1 MGKITQLTCSNCKHT
16 EDIEN
21 MNNRKNSK
29 MFMAK
34 LYLQQKQNPE
44 LEIYTFICFSCN
56 HLTNYA
62 GQIFGGPEY
71 FETYK
76 HDSDVKFEN
85 YYDIHGERNQFQAMK
100 TLVADTN
107 YDNNLDHVE
116 ENFEK
121 IK

>member
-1 MGKITQLTCSNCKHT
+1 MGKITQLTCPNCKHA

-21 MNNRKNSK
+21 MNFRKNSK
-29 MFMAK
+29 MYMAK

-62 GQIFGGPEY
+62 GKIFGGPEY

-107 YDNNLDHVE
+107 YNNNLDHVE
-116 ENFEK
+116 ENFKK

>member
-1 MGKITQLTCSNCKHT
+1 MGKITQLTCPNCKHT
-16 EDIEN
+16 EDIET
-21 MNNRKNSK
+21 MNSRKDSK
-29 MFMAK
+29 MYMAK

-107 YDNNLDHVE
+107 YNNNLDHVE
-116 ENFEK
+116 ENFKK

>member
-1 MGKITQLTCSNCKHT
+1 MGKITQLTCPNCKHT

-21 MNNRKNSK
+21 MNFRKNSK
-29 MFMAK
+29 MYMAK

-56 HLTNYA
+56 HLTNFA
-62 GQIFGGPEY
+62 GKIVGDVEY

-85 YYDIHGERNQFQAMK
+85 YYDIHGERNQFQAIK

-107 YDNNLDHVE
+107 YNNNLDHVE
-116 ENFEK
+116 ENFKK

>member
-1 MGKITQLTCSNCKHT
+1 MGKITQLTCPNCKHT

-107 YDNNLDHVE
+107 YNNNLDHVE
-116 ENFEK
+116 ENFKK

>member
-1 MGKITQLTCSNCKHT
+1 MGKITQLTCPNCKHT

-21 MNNRKNSK
+21 MNYRKNSK

-62 GQIFGGPEY
+62 GKIFGGPEY

-107 YDNNLDHVE
+107 YNNNLDHVE
-116 ENFEK
+116 ENFKK